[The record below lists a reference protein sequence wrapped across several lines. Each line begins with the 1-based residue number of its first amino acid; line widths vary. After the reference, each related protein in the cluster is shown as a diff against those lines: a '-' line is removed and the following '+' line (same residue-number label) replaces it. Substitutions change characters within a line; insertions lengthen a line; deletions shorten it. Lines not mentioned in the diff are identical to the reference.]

1 MITTEDTE
9 DDKRNNGF
17 IGLIVTADIVN
28 EITAGS
34 KLTEKKKV
42 REKDQ
47 PGTHGC

>member
-9 DDKRNNGF
+9 DAKKNNNF
-17 IGLIVTADIVN
+17 IGLIVTADITN

-34 KLTEKKKV
+34 KLTEKKV

-47 PGTHGC
+47 PGIHGC